1 MGVPSFPLVDLR
13 EAVLGPLLIG
23 ADRMLPCD
31 MTRCVAKGTDF
42 SNAEL
47 HHAVMVF
54 ADISRANFTGASLK
68 QADLSG
74 AHRPNTHAG
83 PELTIVA
90 NSASA

>member
-1 MGVPSFPLVDLR
+1 MGAKLSGSDLR

-42 SNAEL
+42 SNADL

-74 AHRPNTHAG
+74 AHRPNTRG
-83 PELTIVA
+83 LELTAVA
-90 NSASA
+90 KGATA